1 MTASVDAA
9 ATPEFAGLRR
19 VEDRRWLAD
28 FPADWTAFR
37 GIQGGAVIA
46 VMLRVAAQAGGRRP
60 ATVSAHLH
68 APVAP
73 GHLALEAEVLRSGGS
88 AASVSVRARQGCV
101 CATALVLLEGEG
113 DSSPPIGL
121 PLLNEGTPT
130 VAPENT
136 APLSLPPG
144 AVPPFGDHVEIRPSG
159 DSRPL
164 AGGAQAVLRA
174 WIRPRMPMGDDVVRA
189 AVLLDA
195 LAPSL
200 FAVWREPLPVPTIEL
215 TAHFAPAA
223 PATSWAAIVQR
234 TVWRNDSYCVDDADL
249 RNEDGI
255 LIGQARQRRRI
266 LDAPR

>member
-1 MTASVDAA
+1 MPISRLSDALAKRLETLGQENRLKGDESVIC
-9 ATPEFAGLRR
+9 G
-19 VEDRRWLAD
+19 
-28 FPADWTAFR
+28 
-37 GIQGGAVIA
+37 VIPT
-46 VMLRVAAQAGGRRP
+46 RD
-60 ATVSAHLH
+60 
-68 APVAP
+68 
-73 GHLALEAEVLRSGGS
+73 SGGP
-88 AASVSVRARQGCV
+88 RY
-101 CATALVLLEGEG
+101 LLEGEG
-113 DSSPPIGL
+113 DSSSPIGL

-136 APLSLPPG
+136 PPLSLPPG
-144 AVPPFGDHVEIRPSG
+144 AALPFDDHVEIRPSG
-159 DSRPL
+159 NSRPL

-174 WIRPRMPMGDDVVRA
+174 WIRPRTPIGDDAVRA

-255 LIGQARQRRRI
+255 LIAQARQRRRI